1 MHWFFMA
8 GSGLKDLLSTI
19 YAPISVDK
27 MLTSHAYSRSFSG
40 YVLIQ
45 LVLGK
50 LIFKELNLNTEDYHD
65 IVNNL
70 NNFQKICAN
79 GCRHDNFTHSL

>member
-19 YAPISVDK
+19 YAPVSVDK
-27 MLTSHAYSRSFSG
+27 MLTGHAYSRSFRG
-40 YVLIQ
+40 H

-50 LIFKELNLNTEDYHD
+50 LIFKELNLNTEDYHN
-65 IVNNL
+65 IQNSL
-70 NNFQKICAN
+70 NNFQNDPSKYGQTFVDILALM
-79 GCRHDNFTHSL
+79 TT